1 MKIHEFRKLI
11 DKIDDAERDYE
22 NKEVTVVLSE
32 KGSVGATPSIKVRDA
47 HVGFDW
53 DAGQIMI
60 YTQDKVQ
67 KAPYV
72 NHDCS
77 QCQAFNNCRKI
88 AKADG
93 MVRCV
98 YFNVDELTKRRC
110 LK

>member
-11 DKIDDAERDYE
+11 DQIDDAERAYSD
-22 NKEVTVVLSE
+22 KEVTVVLFE
-32 KGSVGATPSIKVRDA
+32 KGSIGATPSTKVRDV
-47 HVGFDW
+47 HVGIDW
-53 DAGQIMI
+53 NGGQIMI

-67 KAPYV
+67 KVPYV

-98 YFNVDELTKRRC
+98 YFNVDELLERRC
-110 LK
+110 